1 MADIKYKHAY
11 DENGKLVCIDSIS
24 KENRILHK
32 YTCVGCGNPL
42 LPRAI
47 GSKYRKAH
55 FYHKE
60 EVVCSGETYLHKLTK
75 QVVKH
80 KFETEPTFYIE
91 YNVSKKCNN
100 AECKYR
106 NDRCQEEHSPYKVD
120 LKKYYDTCTEESTV
134 KGYIADL
141 LLTNSKNPELEPT
154 LIEVCVS
161 HPCDE
166 EKRNSG
172 LRIIEISIKN
182 EQDIFKLKHEDVI
195 SEPLYVAKRERNV
208 DFFSFKRE
216 LLIPFHVKLQR
227 YVYIPNQN
235 PVGYLTEI
243 DCSKVH
249 NRLRMDSL
257 IELNVVNTKNYE
269 QCELWDI
276 LQWMSKHKGLRRCNL
291 CKFYYATIYED
302 YAICRLSKKYG
313 KPVHPTMDEA
323 ERCSSYRNEERG
335 MFFFN
340 PDDYIIEEVSISSK
354 QMKPEYKVILAA
366 SRTFNDYG
374 LFKNKVLHYLSDKIK
389 THNVVI
395 ITGASRLTDMFTDK
409 LSEEIDF
416 IKEPHEA
423 DWGKY
428 GQKAISVSN
437 DEMTN
442 SADAL
447 IAFWDGKSPGIR
459 NLIEHANK
467 KDIKV
472 AVIPFTPK
480 VIQEEYM

>member
-11 DENGKLVCIDSIS
+11 DENGKLVCIDNIS
-24 KENRILHK
+24 KEDRKSHK
-32 YTCVGCGNPL
+32 YTCVECGNPL

-47 GSKYRKAH
+47 GSKYRRAH

-75 QVVKH
+75 QVIKH

-106 NDRCQEEHSPYKVD
+106 NVRCREDHSPYKVD

-161 HPCDE
+161 HQCEE

-172 LRIIEISIKN
+172 LRIIEITIKN
-182 EQDIFKLKHEDVI
+182 EQDIFSLKQEDVI
-195 SEPLYVAKRERNV
+195 SESLFVTKRERNV

-216 LLIPFHVKLQR
+216 LFVPFHVKLQR
-227 YVYIPNQN
+227 YIFTPNQN
-235 PVGYLTEI
+235 PIGYLTEI
-243 DCSKVH
+243 DCYKVH
-249 NRLRMDSL
+249 DRLRMDSL
-257 IELNVVNTKNYE
+257 IELNVVNTKNYG
-269 QCELWDI
+269 QCELWNI
-276 LQWMSKHKGLRRCNL
+276 LQWMSKYKGLRRCNL
-291 CKFYYATIYED
+291 CKFYYATMYED

-323 ERCSSYRNEERG
+323 ERCSSYRNEDRG
-335 MFFFN
+335 RILFN

-354 QMKPEYKVILAA
+354 QMKPEYKVILAV

-374 LFKNKVLHYLSDKIK
+374 LFKDKVLHYLSDKKK

-416 IKEPHEA
+416 IKEPHET

-442 SADAL
+442 FADAL
-447 IAFWDGKSPGIR
+447 IAFWDGKSSGIR
-459 NLIEHANK
+459 NLIERANK

>member
-24 KENRILHK
+24 KENRKLHK

-91 YNVSKKCNN
+91 YNVSKKCSN

-313 KPVHPTMDEA
+313 KPVHPAMDEA
-323 ERCSSYRNEERG
+323 ERCSSYRNEERELA
-335 MFFFN
+335 FLN
-340 PDDYIIEEVSISSK
+340 SDYIIEEVSISSK
-354 QMKPEYKVILAA
+354 QMKPEYKVILAV
-366 SRTFNDYG
+366 SRTFNDYK
-374 LFKNKVLHYLSDKIK
+374 LFKDKVLYYLSNKIK
-389 THNVVI
+389 SHNVVI

-423 DWGKY
+423 EWGKY
-428 GQKAISVSN
+428 GQNAISISN
-437 DEMTN
+437 DEMT
-442 SADAL
+442 SLADAL
-447 IAFWDGKSPGIR
+447 IAFWDGTSPGIK
-459 NLIEHANK
+459 NLIEYANK
-467 KDIKV
+467 KGIKV
-472 AVIPFTPK
+472 AVIPFTPR

>member
-24 KENRILHK
+24 KENRKLHK

-91 YNVSKKCNN
+91 YNVSKKCSN

-141 LLTNSKNPELEPT
+141 LLTNSKNPELAPT

-216 LLIPFHVKLQR
+216 LLIPFHIKLQR

-313 KPVHPTMDEA
+313 KPVHPAMDEA
-323 ERCSSYRNEERG
+323 ERCSSYRNEERE
-335 MFFFN
+335 MAFFN
-340 PDDYIIEEVSISSK
+340 SDGYIIEEVSIPSK
-354 QMKPEYKVILAA
+354 QMKPEYKVILAV
-366 SRTFNDYG
+366 SRTFNDYK
-374 LFKNKVLHYLSDKIK
+374 LFKDKVLNYLSNKIK
-389 THNVVI
+389 SHNVVI
-395 ITGASRLTDMFTDK
+395 ITGASKLTDMFTDK

-423 DWGKY
+423 EWGKY
-428 GQKAISVSN
+428 GQNAISISN
-437 DEMTN
+437 DEMT
-442 SADAL
+442 SLADAL
-447 IAFWDGKSPGIR
+447 IAFWDGTSPGIK
-459 NLIEHANK
+459 NLIEYANK
-467 KDIKV
+467 KGIKV
-472 AVIPFTPK
+472 AVIPFTPR